1 MACIVFVEFTVK
13 EQAVDQVN
21 DIMASQNGL
30 PTTRSQ
36 KGCLSVEVLA
46 EMDNSNHFVLNEQWE
61 SKDDQLAYLKFRE
74 EEGPEG
80 ALAQLMRLFDD
91 EPKFI
96 YWNIDSVY

>member
-1 MACIVFVEFTVK
+1 MAFIVFVEFTVK
-13 EQAVDQVN
+13 DQAVDQVN
-21 DIMASQNGL
+21 DIMASQNEL

-46 EMDNSNHFVLNEQWE
+46 EMDNSNHFVLNEKWE

-74 EEGPEG
+74 KQGPKG
-80 ALAQLMRLFDD
+80 ALAQLKPLLDG
-91 EPKFI
+91 EPIFI

>member
-1 MACIVFVEFTVK
+1 MAFIVFVEFTVK

-30 PTTRSQ
+30 PTTSSQ

-46 EMDNSNHFVLNEQWE
+46 EMDNSNHFVLIEKQE
-61 SKDDQLAYLKFRE
+61 SKADQLAYLKFRE

-80 ALAQLMRLFDD
+80 ALAQLMPLLDG

>member
-1 MACIVFVEFTVK
+1 MAFIVFVEFTVK
-13 EQAVDQVN
+13 DQAVDQVN

-36 KGCLSVEVLA
+36 KGCLSVEVLT
-46 EMDNSNHFVLNEQWE
+46 EMDNSNHFVLIEKWE
-61 SKDDQLAYLKFRE
+61 SKDDQFAYFKFRE

-80 ALAQLMRLFDD
+80 TLAQLMPLLDG

>member
-21 DIMASQNGL
+21 DLMVSQDGL

-46 EMDNSNHFVLNEQWE
+46 EMDNSNHFVLIEKWE

-74 EEGPEG
+74 KQGPEG
-80 ALAQLMRLFDD
+80 ALAQLMPLLDG
-91 EPKFI
+91 ESKFI
-96 YWNIDSVY
+96 YWNIDSVF

>member
-1 MACIVFVEFTVK
+1 MIEK
-13 EQAVDQVN
+13 
-21 DIMASQNGL
+21 
-30 PTTRSQ
+30 
-36 KGCLSVEVLA
+36 
-46 EMDNSNHFVLNEQWE
+46 WE

-80 ALAQLMRLFDD
+80 ALGQLMPLLDG

>member
-21 DIMASQNGL
+21 DLMASQDGL

-36 KGCLSVEVLA
+36 KGCLSVEVLT
-46 EMDNSNHFVLNEQWE
+46 EMDNSNHFVLIEKWE
-61 SKDDQLAYLKFRE
+61 SKDDQLAYLKYRE

-80 ALAQLMRLFDD
+80 ALAQLMPLLDG

>member
-1 MACIVFVEFTVK
+1 MYCFCRIHCQRKQE
-13 EQAVDQVN
+13 VDQVN
-21 DIMASQNGL
+21 DLMTSQDGL

-36 KGCLSVEVLA
+36 KGCLSVEVLT
-46 EMDNSNHFVLNEQWE
+46 EMDNSNHFVLIEKWE

-80 ALAQLMRLFDD
+80 TLAQLMPLLDG

>member
-1 MACIVFVEFTVK
+1 MAFIVFVEFTVK
-13 EQAVDQVN
+13 DQAVDQVN

-46 EMDNSNHFVLNEQWE
+46 EMDNSNHFVVIEKWE

-80 ALAQLMRLFDD
+80 VLAQLMPLLDG